1 MLTGLLL
8 FFSLCKKRRLEL
20 SWVDLN
26 INRMMRFFRA
36 VCYSTMFGLVYD
48 PSTLV
53 VVAVEARD
61 DCWELLWVELRTMR
75 WAMIVG
81 VLFQSECR
89 NVKWAMIVVLFL
101 SECRNVV
108 FFLRWAM
115 IVVLFVVS
123 HSEYRNVVFFHFFKS
138 DIKRHVP
145 TFLARLSLRSCILYR
160 H

>member
-1 MLTGLLL
+1 MCAVALWWMRLYCKQYGADGTASLLL
-8 FFSLCKKRRLEL
+8 FVQKEETWVEL

-89 NVKWAMIVVLFL
+89 NVKWAMIVCVVPVGM
-101 SECRNVV
+101 SECCVFSEMSDDCCVV
-108 FFLRWAM
+108 CCFPFGISECCVFSFF
-115 IVVLFVVS
+115 
-123 HSEYRNVVFFHFFKS
+123 
-138 DIKRHVP
+138 
-145 TFLARLSLRSCILYR
+145 
-160 H
+160 